1 MWDHWFQKN
10 IFNISTLFTQLYLH
24 VYKTYYVMATIQ
36 YLQVYSL
43 QLVVEMR
50 TGEVRSLRQQLALA
64 QQQVTNKVHCL
75 LY

>member
-1 MWDHWFQKN
+1 MPVHM
-10 IFNISTLFTQLYLH
+10 
-24 VYKTYYVMATIQ
+24 TYYLLYMCKLLTIY

-64 QQQVTNKVHCL
+64 KQQVTNKVHCL
-75 LY
+75 LYRVL